1 MKSNRPYLI
10 ALPALLVLGMLVLWV
25 SASIDTRA
33 ANPVSF
39 SSVEVEE
46 CFEEQLEEDAEEM
59 LPAIAYVLNFH
70 HACDLAEEAVTVQ
83 PASTL
88 KTVLELMDRNSIRE
102 IAVVD
107 EDRHLVGT
115 LEAKHILSHYLHDKA
130 EASL

>member
-46 CFEEQLEEDAEEM
+46 CFEEQLEEDACENLLVPSQGAPIPE
-59 LPAIAYVLNFH
+59 VRRRCFQQFR
-70 HACDLAEEAVTVQ
+70 CAVEF
-83 PASTL
+83 PSTDCPSGWIMPL
-88 KTVLELMDRNSIRE
+88 RI
-102 IAVVD
+102 
-107 EDRHLVGT
+107 
-115 LEAKHILSHYLHDKA
+115 
-130 EASL
+130 